1 MTLAPPP
8 CGDEPIWQVWLAAF
22 HAPTLAVADELG
34 VFRTLAASPLDARE
48 LADRLAIELRA
59 TETIAGL
66 LVSLGFLAARE
77 TRFELSDTARTYLL
91 PDSPYYWGG
100 MLRRIRENP
109 LDCRTLIES
118 LRRGRAAADARL
130 TGLWQSPKPP
140 DAALVAFTHAMHAHS
155 FALAMRAMP
164 RFGLARTTR
173 LLDVAGGSGSYSIAA
188 ALHAPQLACTVLDL
202 PAVCE
207 VAATYAR
214 EHGAGDRV
222 STLAADMFADTWP
235 AGHDAIL
242 FSDIFH

>member
-34 VFRTLAASPLDARE
+34 VFRTLAARPLDARE

-109 LDCRTLIES
+109 LDCRTLFES

-155 FALAMRAMP
+155 FGLAMRIVDE
-164 RFGLARTTR
+164 LDVTTS

-188 ALHAPQLACTVLDL
+188 ALRRPTVTCTVLDL
-202 PAVCE
+202 AAVCR
-207 VAATYAR
+207 VAAEYA
-214 EHGAGDRV
+214 AK
-222 STLAADMFADTWP
+222 F
-235 AGHDAIL
+235 
-242 FSDIFH
+242 